1 MAKYIDAD
9 KMLEEYKRSIYDTT
23 DLAEMLYYMPAAD
36 VEDVCRCE
44 HCSKSGEHPNGRWC
58 IIHQTVVQNSD
69 YCSWGAR
76 KDD

>member
-1 MAKYIDAD
+1 MSRYIDAE
-9 KMLEEYKRSIYDTT
+9 KIPFVTGDTPNEPL
-23 DLAEMLYYMPAAD
+23 DYVRRYVIDNMSAAD

-69 YCSWGAR
+69 YCSWGTKR
-76 KDD
+76 